1 MRSHAG
7 SLVLLAYWDW
17 ELGYG
22 LKASENCNLQSR
34 NLKEIGMAQSRNL
47 KEIGSLVIYQEYSWV
62 VHSLAH
68 HLSIC
73 FSFLVNVF
81 YLLM

>member
-34 NLKEIGMAQSRNL
+34 NLKEIGC
-47 KEIGSLVIYQEYSWV
+47 LVIYQEYSWV